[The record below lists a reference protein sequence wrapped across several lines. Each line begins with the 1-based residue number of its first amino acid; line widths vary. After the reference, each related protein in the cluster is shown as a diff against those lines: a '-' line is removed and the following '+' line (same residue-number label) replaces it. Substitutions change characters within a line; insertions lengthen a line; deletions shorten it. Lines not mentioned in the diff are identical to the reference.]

1 MSLNGQ
7 GDVATGLIR
16 SERLR
21 RALAYT
27 SRRTHYDTF
36 GELSRDVASVI
47 PKSPP
52 PSRFRCHLL
61 VDVDDT
67 LWENNVHFER
77 AVDGFL
83 AFLDHSSLSPPEV
96 RAVLDEI
103 ERANLKVHGYGAA
116 GFARN
121 LRQCYEH
128 LAERD
133 ISDDDLARVMG
144 FGERILHEPIE
155 LIAGVAETLAYL
167 APRHDLVL
175 LTKGHPEEQR
185 LKRHQTR

>member
-1 MSLNGQ
+1 MEDQ
-7 GDVATGLIR
+7 AKP
-16 SERLR
+16 
-21 RALAYT
+21 
-27 SRRTHYDTF
+27 
-36 GELSRDVASVI
+36 ASVCRAGHTLI
-47 PKSPP
+47 
-52 PSRFRCHLL
+52 L
-61 VDVDDT
+61 DADDT

-77 AVDGFL
+77 AVDEFL

-175 LTKGHPEEQR
+175 LTKGHLEEQR